1 MLPADGFLW
10 FKWFNIHLYTYRFT
24 SRELPPSPRIQPI
37 ISCLCP
43 HATFH
48 VFRVHFWWTEIFQL
62 LPPITALFVFI
73 ASVARTP
80 VLQSTSSV
88 RRDHGGTVG
97 PEARTTWSAV
107 ADTTFLQF
115 DRLNLVI
122 SGYSKNCHTLRD
134 IICFLKKWTG

>member
-1 MLPADGFLW
+1 M
-10 FKWFNIHLYTYRFT
+10 T
-24 SRELPPSPRIQPI
+24 
-37 ISCLCP
+37 

-48 VFRVHFWWTEIFQL
+48 VFLVHFWWTEIFQL

-80 VLQSTSSV
+80 VLQSASSV

-97 PEARTTWSAV
+97 PEARTMWSAV
-107 ADTTFLQF
+107 ADTTFQF

-122 SGYSKNCHTLRD
+122 SGYSKIPHFENHYLFFEKMDRLMVDSLRREGTPSQVKHKR
-134 IICFLKKWTG
+134 IISDNIFGILR